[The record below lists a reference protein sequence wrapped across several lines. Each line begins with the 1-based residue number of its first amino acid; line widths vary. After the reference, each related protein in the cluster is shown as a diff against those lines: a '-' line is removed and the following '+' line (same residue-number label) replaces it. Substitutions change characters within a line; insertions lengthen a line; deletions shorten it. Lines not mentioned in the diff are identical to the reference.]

1 MSALGHYIEDEGI
14 ATTGISL
21 VREHTEGL
29 QPPRFLWVPFE
40 LGRPLG
46 APNNPAFQ
54 MKVLRESLALLE
66 LDEGPVLIK
75 DFAEDAPQDVD
86 GDEEN
91 NEGWTCPINLP
102 APPSNAS
109 DKETAFVAEMASL
122 APWYDLAKRKRGGSS
137 VGACELT
144 MDQIAHVLVEFL
156 EGRRDNPQPE
166 LAFSDLL
173 LHATADLK
181 AWYMEAATAQ
191 PGSSTSKQI
200 ADWLWGETTA
210 GSLLLQLQA
219 TFASSGDPQFKMLAQ
234 KALVPRSQHHRL
246 ITNRNIGSKE

>member
-21 VREHTEGL
+21 VREHTESL
-29 QPPRFLWVPFE
+29 KPPRFLWVPFE

-46 APNNPAFQ
+46 APNNPELQ

-75 DFAEDAPQDVD
+75 DFAEDVPQDDD
-86 GDEEN
+86 GSKEE
-91 NEGWTCPINLP
+91 NEGWSCPISLP

-109 DKETAFVAEMASL
+109 DKETALVAEIASL

-144 MDQIAHVLVEFL
+144 MDQIAHVLASFL
-156 EGRRDNPQPE
+156 DGRIDNPHQE
-166 LAFSDLL
+166 LEFPDLL
-173 LHATADLK
+173 LHMTADLK

-191 PGSSTSKQI
+191 PGSSTSDQV
-200 ADWLWGETTA
+200 ADWFWGETTA
-210 GSLLLQLQA
+210 GSFLLQLQVVI
-219 TFASSGDPQFKMLAQ
+219 ASSGDPQLKILGQ

-246 ITNRNIGSKE
+246 ITNRNILNR

>member
-1 MSALGHYIEDEGI
+1 MSALAHYIEDEGI

-29 QPPRFLWVPFE
+29 LPPRFLWVPFE

-54 MKVLRESLALLE
+54 MKVLKESLALLE
-66 LDEGPVLIK
+66 SDEGPVLIK
-75 DFAEDAPQDVD
+75 DFAEEAPQDED
-86 GDEEN
+86 GGEEES
-91 NEGWTCPINLP
+91 EGWTCPINLP
-102 APPSNAS
+102 GPPSSTS
-109 DKETAFVAEMASL
+109 DRETAFVSEMASL
-122 APWYDLAKRKRGGSS
+122 APWYNLAKRKRGGSS
-137 VGACELT
+137 VGACDLT
-144 MDQIAHVLVEFL
+144 MEQIAHVLVEFL
-156 EGRRDNPQPE
+156 DGKRDNPQPE
-166 LAFSDLL
+166 RAFSDIL

-200 ADWLWGETTA
+200 ADWFWGETTA

-219 TFASSGDPQFKMLAQ
+219 AFASSEDPQFKLLAE
-234 KALVPRSQHHRL
+234 KALVPRSQRHRL
-246 ITNRNIGSKE
+246 ITN